1 LSHIDNYPVQGIT
14 ESRGATLGVA
24 QLRQLVGNF
33 PLPKEEG
40 AGPRGTD
47 WFT

>member
-1 LSHIDNYPVQGIT
+1 VQGIT

-24 QLRQLVGNF
+24 QLRQLMGNS
-33 PLPKEEG
+33 PLPREEK

-47 WFT
+47 